1 MDLLQAISTRRT
13 VKAFE
18 PAPLSRAELDELFE
32 SARWAPN
39 HKLTQPWRFRVLGD
53 AAKSE
58 LKRVASDVAARSAPD
73 GSDPALVGA
82 VAAKKLDR
90 APTLVTVSSV
100 RNPDPVL
107 DAEDYAATAVAAY
120 LVLLTAHANGLA
132 GYWRT
137 PEVLRD
143 TAGTEAVGIGAD
155 EEVLGLLYLGRPSGD
170 LPPAPERAAV
180 DDFVTYLD

>member
-1 MDLLQAISTRRT
+1 MDLFQAITTRRT

-18 PAPLSRAELDELFE
+18 PAPLSRSELDGLFE
-32 SARWAPN
+32 AARWAPN
-39 HKLTQPWRFRVLGD
+39 HKLTQPWRFRVLGES
-53 AAKSE
+53 AKSE
-58 LKRVASDVAARSAPD
+58 LKRVAAGVASASAPD
-73 GSDPALVGA
+73 GSDRALVGA

-120 LVLLTAHANGLA
+120 LVLLAAHARGFA

-143 TAGTEAVGIGAD
+143 SAGIDAVGIGAD
-155 EEVLGLLYLGRPSGD
+155 EEVLGLLYLGRPSGE
-170 LPPAPERAAV
+170 LPPPPARAEV
-180 DDFVTYLD
+180 DEFVTYLD

>member
-1 MDLLQAISTRRT
+1 MDVFEAIAGRRT
-13 VKAFE
+13 VKAFG
-18 PAPLSRAELDELFE
+18 PDPLTREQLDELFDA
-32 SARWAPN
+32 ARWAPN
-39 HKLTQPWRFRVLGD
+39 HKLTQPWRFRVLGEHSRR
-53 AAKSE
+53 ALQE
-58 LKRVASDVAARSAPD
+58 VAARVAADGAPEGAD
-73 GSDPALVGA
+73 RELVGA

-120 LVLLTAHANGLA
+120 IVLLTAHARGFA

-143 TAGTEAVGIGAD
+143 GAGIEAVGIGPE
-155 EEVLGLLYLGRPSGD
+155 EEVLGLLYLGRPLGET
-170 LPPAPERAAV
+170 PPQPQRDGSAS
-180 DDFVTYLD
+180 FVSYLD

>member
-1 MDLLQAISTRRT
+1 MDLQQAISSRRT

-18 PAPLSRAELDELFE
+18 PTPLSRQELDELFE

-53 AAKSE
+53 AAKTE
-58 LKRVASDVAARSAPD
+58 LKRVAADVAASGAPEGAD
-73 GSDPALVGA
+73 RALIGA

-90 APTLVTVSSV
+90 APTLVAVSSV
-100 RNPDPVL
+100 RNPDPIL
-107 DAEDYAATAVAAY
+107 DAEDFAATAVAAY

-143 TAGTEAVGIGAD
+143 TAGIEAVGIGAD

-170 LPPAPERAAV
+170 LPPAPARATI
-180 DDFVTYLD
+180 DEFVSYLD

>member
-1 MDLLQAISTRRT
+1 MDLFQAISTRRT

-18 PAPLSRAELDELFE
+18 PTPLTRAELDELFE

-53 AAKSE
+53 SAKSE
-58 LKRVASDVAARSAPD
+58 LKRVAADVAASSAPD
-73 GSDPALVGA
+73 GADRELIGA

-137 PEVLRD
+137 PEALRD
-143 TAGTEAVGIGAD
+143 TAGTQAVGIGAE
-155 EEVLGLLYLGRPSGD
+155 EEVLGLLYLGRPSGE
-170 LPPAPERAAV
+170 LPAAPARATIDA
-180 DDFVTYLD
+180 FVTYLD

>member
-1 MDLLQAISTRRT
+1 M
-13 VKAFE
+13 KAFE
-18 PAPLSRAELDELFE
+18 PSPLSREELDDLFE
-32 SARWAPN
+32 AARWAPN

-53 AAKSE
+53 EAKGALKSVAAD
-58 LKRVASDVAARSAPD
+58 VASRHAPE
-73 GSDPALVGA
+73 GSDVELVGA
-82 VAAKKLDR
+82 IAAKKLDR

-120 LVLLTAHANGLA
+120 IVLLAAHAKGFA

-143 TAGTEAVGIGAD
+143 SAGIEAVGIGAD
-155 EEVLGLLYLGRPSGD
+155 EEALGLIYLGRPTGGT
-170 LPPAPERAAV
+170 PPAPERSTI
-180 DDFVTYLD
+180 DQFVSYLD

>member
-1 MDLLQAISTRRT
+1 M
-13 VKAFE
+13 KAFE
-18 PAPLSRAELDELFE
+18 PSPLSRDELDGLFE
-32 SARWAPN
+32 AARWAPN

-53 AAKSE
+53 SAKAALKS
-58 LKRVASDVAARSAPD
+58 VAADVAVRQAPE
-73 GSDPALVGA
+73 GSDRDLVGA
-82 VAAKKLDR
+82 IAAKKLDR

-120 LVLLTAHANGLA
+120 IVLLAAHAKGFA

-143 TAGTEAVGIGAD
+143 SAGIEAVGIGAD
-155 EEVLGLLYLGRPSGD
+155 EEALGLLYLGRPTGIT
-170 LPPAPERAAV
+170 PPPPDRAAIA
-180 DDFVTYLD
+180 DFVSYLD